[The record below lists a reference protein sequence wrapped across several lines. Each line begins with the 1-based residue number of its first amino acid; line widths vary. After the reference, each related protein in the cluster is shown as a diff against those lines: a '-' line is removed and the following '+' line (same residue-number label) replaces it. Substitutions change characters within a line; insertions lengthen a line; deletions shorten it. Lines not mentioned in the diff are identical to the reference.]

1 MNCAYRAIAGLL
13 IAVAGLAGSP
23 AAFAQ
28 DYPTK
33 PVRIVVGF
41 APGGVADI
49 TVRIV
54 AQKLSERLK
63 QQFLVENRPS
73 AGGIIAAETVAKAP
87 PDGYTLL
94 LISNGNAVS
103 VSLFKKLSYDPVKDF
118 AMVSEIGYFGL
129 AVVTS
134 NESKLKTVK
143 DVIAT
148 AKASPGKLTVGTIGI
163 GSTQH
168 LSAEL
173 FKSLAGIDFTV
184 VPFKGSSE
192 VLTALKGGDLQL
204 GFEIL
209 APVMAQLKGGGLRAL
224 AVTTQSRFPGLPDV
238 PTVIESG
245 LPGYEVASWNG
256 IAAPAKTPR
265 PVVDLLS
272 KEINAVLALPDVK
285 QRFGE
290 LGVVPQGGTPEELS
304 ALLTKEIA
312 KWKDVVAKAK
322 IEKQ

>member
-1 MNCAYRAIAGLL
+1 MHRAYRAIAGLL
-13 IAVAGLAGSP
+13 FAVAGLAGST
-23 AAFAQ
+23 AGFAQ
-28 DYPTK
+28 EYPSK
-33 PVRIVVGF
+33 PAKIVVGF

-73 AGGIIAAETVAKAP
+73 AGGIVAAEAVAKAP
-87 PDGYTLL
+87 PEGYTLL

-103 VSLFKKLSYDPVKDF
+103 VSLFRKLSYDPVKDF
-118 AMVSEIGYFGL
+118 APVSQIGYFGL
-129 AVVTS
+129 AIVTG
-134 NESKLKTVK
+134 NESRLNTVK
-143 DVIAT
+143 DVIAA
-148 AKASPGKLTVGTIGI
+148 AKANPGKLTVGTIGI

-192 VLTALKGGDLQL
+192 VLTALKGGDIQL

-209 APVMAQLKGGGLRAL
+209 APVMAQVKGGGLRAV

-238 PTVIESG
+238 PTVAESG
-245 LPGYEVASWNG
+245 VPGYDVASWNG

-265 PVVDLLS
+265 PVIDLLN
-272 KEINAVLALPDVK
+272 KEINAVLALPEVK
-285 QRFGE
+285 QRFDE
-290 LGVVPQGGTPEELS
+290 LGVVAQGGRPEDLG
-304 ALLTKEIA
+304 ALLAKEIA
-312 KWKDVVAKAK
+312 KWQDVVAKAR

>member
-1 MNCAYRAIAGLL
+1 M
-13 IAVAGLAGSP
+13 
-23 AAFAQ
+23 
-28 DYPTK
+28 
-33 PVRIVVGF
+33 
-41 APGGVADI
+41 
-49 TVRIV
+49 
-54 AQKLSERLK
+54 
-63 QQFLVENRPS
+63 
-73 AGGIIAAETVAKAP
+73 
-87 PDGYTLL
+87 
-94 LISNGNAVS
+94 
-103 VSLFKKLSYDPVKDF
+103 
-118 AMVSEIGYFGL
+118 
-129 AVVTS
+129 TS

-143 DVIAT
+143 DVIAA
-148 AKASPGKLTVGTIGI
+148 AKANPGKLTVGTIGI

-173 FKSLAGIDFTV
+173 FKSLAGIDITV

-209 APVMAQLKGGGLRAL
+209 APVMAQVKGGGLRAV
-224 AVTTQSRFPGLPDV
+224 AITTQSRFPGLPDV

-245 LPGYEVASWNG
+245 VPGYEVASWNG

-265 PVVDLLS
+265 PVVDLLN
-272 KEINAVLALPDVK
+272 KEINAVLALPEVK
-285 QRFGE
+285 QRFDE
-290 LGVVPQGGTPEELS
+290 LGVIPQGGTPEELS

>member
-1 MNCAYRAIAGLL
+1 MNRAHRTIVSLL
-13 IAVAGLAGSP
+13 IAVAGLTAGV

-28 DYPTK
+28 QYPTK

-63 QQFLVENRPS
+63 QQFVVENRPS
-73 AGGIIAAETVAKAP
+73 AGGIIAAEAVAKAA

-118 AMVSEIGYFGL
+118 AMVSQIGYFGL
-129 AVVTS
+129 AIVTG
-134 NESKLKTVK
+134 NDSKLKTVK
-143 DVIAT
+143 DVITA
-148 AKASPGKLTVGTIGI
+148 AKANPGKLTVGTIGI

-173 FKSLAGIDFTV
+173 FKSLAGVDMTV

-209 APVMAQLKGGGLRAL
+209 APVMAQVKGGGLRAI
-224 AVTTQSRFPGLPDV
+224 AVTTKTRFPGLPDV

-245 LPGYEVASWNG
+245 VPGYEVASWNG
-256 IAAPAKTPR
+256 IAAPASTPR
-265 PVVDLLS
+265 PVVDVLN
-272 KEINAVLALPDVK
+272 KEINAVLALPEVK
-285 QRFGE
+285 RRFDE
-290 LGVVPQGGTPEELS
+290 LGVVPQGGTPEELG
-304 ALLTKEIA
+304 ALLAKEIA

>member
-1 MNCAYRAIAGLL
+1 MNRTYRAIAGFV
-13 IAVAGLAGSP
+13 IAVAGLAGSA

-28 DYPTK
+28 DYPSK
-33 PVRIVVGF
+33 PAKIIVGF

-73 AGGIIAAETVAKAP
+73 AGGIIAAEAVAKAP
-87 PDGYTLL
+87 PDGHTLL

-103 VSLFKKLSYDPVKDF
+103 ASLFKKLSYDPVKDF
-118 AMVSEIGYFGL
+118 ATVAQIGYFGL
-129 AVVTS
+129 AIVTG
-134 NESKLKTVK
+134 NDSKLKTVK
-143 DVIAT
+143 DVIAA
-148 AKASPGKLTVGTIGI
+148 AKADPGKLTVGTIGI

-192 VLTALKGGDLQL
+192 VLTALRGGDVQL

-209 APVMAQLKGGGLRAL
+209 APVMAQVKGGGLRAL
-224 AVTTQSRFPGLPDV
+224 AVTTQSRFPGLPGV

-245 LPGYEVASWNG
+245 VSGYDVASWNG

-265 PVVDLLS
+265 PVIQLLN

-285 QRFGE
+285 QRFEE
-290 LGVVPQGGTPEELS
+290 LGVVPQGGTPEALG

-312 KWKDVVAKAK
+312 KWQDVVAKAK

>member
-1 MNCAYRAIAGLL
+1 MNRTYRAIAGLL
-13 IAVAGLAGSP
+13 IAVAGS
-23 AAFAQ
+23 AASAAALAQ
-28 DYPTK
+28 DYPSK
-33 PVRIVVGF
+33 PAKIVVGF

-73 AGGIIAAETVAKAP
+73 AGGIIAAEAVAKAP

-103 VSLFKKLSYDPVKDF
+103 TSLFKKLSYDPVKDF
-118 AMVSEIGYFGL
+118 ATVSQIGYFGL
-129 AVVTS
+129 AIVTS

-143 DVIAT
+143 DVVAA
-148 AKASPGKLTVGTIGI
+148 AKADPGKLTVGTIGI

-192 VLTALKGGDLQL
+192 VLTALKGGDIQL

-209 APVMAQLKGGGLRAL
+209 APVMAQVKGGGLRAL
-224 AVTTQSRFPGLPDV
+224 AVTTQNRFPGLPGV
-238 PTVIESG
+238 PTVVESG
-245 LPGYEVASWNG
+245 VPGYDVASWNG

-265 PVVDLLS
+265 PVVQLLN

-285 QRFGE
+285 QRFDE
-290 LGVVPQGGTPEELS
+290 LGVVAQGGTPEALG

-312 KWKDVVAKAK
+312 KWQDVVAKAK